1 MTPKHNGFMPASVRC
16 EVDQL
21 ATCLL
26 VRLAGQLSVAT
37 APAVRTALV
46 KHLVEQPD
54 ALLVDVSGLEVREA
68 QALSVFAAVR
78 RQAALWPATPVLIC
92 RPNPPMAAQ
101 LAVGRYGRVEVFDT
115 VAEAMTAA
123 STRRLRSIDEVLLPV
138 TGASGRA
145 RDLVGE
151 ACALWELPGLADPA
165 SLVAAELVGNAVEH
179 AGTMLSVR
187 LTLTPRYLI
196 IAVRD
201 GSTAPPR
208 LQGGAPGEVATG
220 RGLVLV
226 NAVARRWGSL
236 VGDDGKVVWATV
248 DRAV

>member
-1 MTPKHNGFMPASVRC
+1 MPASVRC
-16 EVDQL
+16 AVDQL
-21 ATCLL
+21 GTCLL
-26 VRLAGQLSVAT
+26 VRLAGELSVAT

-54 ALLVDVSGLEVREA
+54 ALLVDLSGLAIGEA

-92 RPNPPMAAQ
+92 RPDPPMAAQ
-101 LAVGRYGRVEVFDT
+101 LAAGRYGRVEVFDT

-123 STRRLRSIDEVLLPV
+123 SARRLSSIDEVLLPV
-138 TGASGRA
+138 TGATGRA
-145 RDLVGE
+145 RDLVAD
-151 ACALWELPGLADPA
+151 ACGMWDLPRLAGPA

-187 LTLTPRYLI
+187 LTLTRRYLI

-208 LQGGAPGEVATG
+208 WRGGAPADVATG
-220 RGLVLV
+220 RGLMLV
-226 NAVARRWGSL
+226 DAVARRWGSL
-236 VGDDGKVVWATV
+236 VGDEGKVVWATV
-248 DRAV
+248 DRTASPEG